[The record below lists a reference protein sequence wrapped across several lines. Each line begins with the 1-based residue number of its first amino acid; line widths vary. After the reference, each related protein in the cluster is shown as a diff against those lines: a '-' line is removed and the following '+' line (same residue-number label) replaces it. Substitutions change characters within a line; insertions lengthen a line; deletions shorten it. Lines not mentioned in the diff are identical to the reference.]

1 MQTFLPEADF
11 AKTAKHLD
19 RKRLIKQSVENLQV
33 LKSLAGYYNETGAWV
48 NHPAVKMWEGHEDW
62 LFLYNEA
69 IVKEIIMRGYKNSTR
84 ETFDEIYQENFLML
98 ESNEPWWLGDERLHY
113 SHKGRL
119 YEKDPDKYYFY
130 TEFADYRELGYTCC
144 ESCSYYWPT
153 HAEDNNE
160 SK

>member
-33 LKSLAGYYNETGAWV
+33 LKSLAGYYSKSGAWV

-69 IVKEIIMRGYKNSTR
+69 IIKEILMRGYKNSTR
-84 ETFDEIYQENFLML
+84 ETFDQIYQDNFIML
-98 ESNEPWWLGDERLHY
+98 ESNEPWWLGDEKLHY

-130 TEFADYRELGYTCC
+130 SDFSDYRELGYTCC
-144 ESCSYYWPT
+144 EDCNYFWPT
-153 HAEDNNE
+153 HTE
-160 SK
+160 

>member
-1 MQTFLPEADF
+1 MQTFLPYPDF
-11 AKTAKHLD
+11 EKSVRVLDYRRLGKQRVETFQVLNILLD
-19 RKRLIKQSVENLQV
+19 RTPTKGWR
-33 LKSLAGYYNETGAWV
+33 
-48 NHPAVKMWEGHEDW
+48 NHPAAKMWEGHEDW

-84 ETFDEIYQENFLML
+84 DTFDQIYQENFLML
-98 ESNEPWWLGDERLHY
+98 ESDEPWWLGHEKLHY

-130 TEFADYRELGYTCC
+130 HEFADYRELGYTCC

-153 HAEDNNE
+153 HVEEN
-160 SK
+160 